1 MRKRYRKG
9 RPPARVT
16 LAALILVAGV
26 RPGSAQDFF
35 EQGKDYFKSE
45 TIEGVSKHAEAPT
58 ETPATVTLITRD
70 EIERYGFRTVADVL
84 NFASMGNFSLGDR
97 RYDLAGSRGLF
108 LFEDFNTRILVMLN
122 GHSLNEPWSNFADI
136 GRAMLLPL
144 DLVERIE
151 IVYGPSSLLYGGY
164 SLYGIVNVI
173 TRNGSSMPGARV
185 RLTGGSWGTGE
196 AVGSWGASGTYGS
209 DPLMSREWNVLVA
222 AGDYRSDGQDLD
234 LPRVDVGY
242 PVDVTGGTTWGGPQ
256 SGTDF
261 ERAPFLFLQA
271 RRGDFSL
278 LGRAGYRRRGTPFAP
293 YGAMYGTGDQTLR
306 DEKEFVE
313 LRWDHALSGGLNV
326 SARGFH
332 DLYHYHEQ
340 DPYADAVTYPGQP
353 GYLFDLRLRDHDTG
367 GEVRLTYRR
376 GTHFLTGGGEYRY
389 RTLGQQSSNVFFDGG
404 VGPGS
409 GIRQDAHGRFGV
421 LYAQEEWRPL
431 NQLSLVV
438 GGNWAHTEPGSGK
451 AQPRVA
457 VVYKPRSTLSIKALY
472 GRGFRPPSIFEAS
485 YADYQSQIPNPALAS
500 EEISSSEL
508 SILWKASHRVA
519 AQAYGFRSRLQGLI
533 RGVTVTSPSDVEG
546 GVVGPGG
553 TVGELVGLL
562 QYQSAGDVK
571 SSGVGASARFQS
583 RRWHAYTNLAY
594 ASARLSTRG
603 SVGERLSGSPRW
615 LGSGGISFSSR
626 DWTASLAAH
635 YVGREP
641 LDPSRGRAAAAADFV
656 EANLRGLYRTR
667 LVYPVTLHL
676 DVLNLFD
683 GAGTVAA
690 SPVYAVPR
698 LPIEGR
704 RVLVGA
710 DVRF

>member
-1 MRKRYRKG
+1 M
-9 RPPARVT
+9 
-16 LAALILVAGV
+16 LAALAVLAGA
-26 RPGSAQDFF
+26 RSAAAQDFF

-97 RYDLAGSRGLF
+97 RYELAGSRGLF

-136 GRAMLLPL
+136 GRAMLVPL

-173 TRNGSSMPGARV
+173 TRNGSSMPGGRV
-185 RLTGGSWGTGE
+185 RVTGGSWGTGE
-196 AVGSWGASGTYGS
+196 GVASWGASGTYGS
-209 DPLMSREWNVLVA
+209 DPLMSREWNVLAA
-222 AGDYRSDGQDLD
+222 AGYYRSDGEDLD

-242 PVDVTGGTTWGGPQ
+242 PVDLQGGTIWGGPQ

-261 ERAPFLFLQA
+261 ERAPFFFVQA
-271 RRGDFSL
+271 RRGDFSAM
-278 LGRAGYRRRGTPFAP
+278 GRAGYRKRGTPFAP

-306 DEKEFVE
+306 DEKEFVD
-313 LRWDHALSGGLNV
+313 LRWDHAMSSGLSL
-326 SARGFH
+326 SARAFY
-332 DLYHYHEQ
+332 DVYHYHEV

-353 GYLFDLRLRDHDTG
+353 GYMFDLRTRDHDVG

-389 RTLGQQSSNVFFDGG
+389 RKLGQESGNVFFDGAAA
-404 VGPGS
+404 PGS
-409 GIRQDAHGRFGV
+409 GIRQDVHGRFGV
-421 LYAQEEWRPL
+421 VYAQEEWRPL

-438 GGNWAHTEPGSGK
+438 GGNWAHTEPGSSK

-457 VVYKPRSTLSIKALY
+457 VVYKPLPTLSIKGLY

-485 YADYQSQIPNPALAS
+485 YADYQSQIPNPDLSS
-500 EEISSSEL
+500 EEIASSEL
-508 SILWKASHRVA
+508 SVMWKATPRVS
-519 AQAYGFRSRLQGLI
+519 AQAYAFRSRLDGLI
-533 RGVTVTSPSDVEG
+533 RGVTIESPSGVQG

-553 TVGELVGLL
+553 TAAELVGLL
-562 QYQSAGDVK
+562 QYQSAGDVT
-571 SSGVGASARFQS
+571 SSGGGASLRFQS
-583 RRWHAYTNLAY
+583 RRWHAYGNLAY

-603 SVGERLSGSPRW
+603 SMGVRLSGSPHW
-615 LGSGGISFSSR
+615 LASGGVSFSSR
-626 DWTASLAAH
+626 DWTASAGAH
-635 YVGREP
+635 YVGSEP
-641 LDPSRGRAAAAADFV
+641 LDPSRGRLGPAGDFV

-667 LVYPVTLHL
+667 LFYPVTLHL
-676 DVLNLFD
+676 DVLNLF
-683 GAGTVAA
+683 GSAGTVAA
-690 SPVYAVPR
+690 SPVYAVPS

-704 RVLVGA
+704 RILLGA

>member
-1 MRKRYRKG
+1 VRRRLLET
-9 RPPARVT
+9 RPPAWAT
-16 LAALILVAGV
+16 LAAVVLAGGA
-26 RPGSAQDFF
+26 RTLCAQDFF

-58 ETPATVTLITRD
+58 ETPATVTLVTRD

-136 GRAMLLPL
+136 GRAMLVPL

-151 IVYGPSSLLYGGY
+151 IVYGPSALLYGGY

-173 TRNGSSMPGARV
+173 TRNGSSMPGGRV

-196 AVGSWGASGTYGS
+196 AVASWGASGTYGA
-209 DPLMSREWNVLVA
+209 DPLVSHEWNVLAA
-222 AGDYRSDGQDLD
+222 AGYYRSDGEDLD

-242 PVDVTGGTTWGGPQ
+242 PVDLAGGTIWGGPQ

-271 RRGDFSL
+271 RRGDFSIL
-278 LGRAGYRRRGTPFAP
+278 ARGGYRKRGTPFAP

-313 LRWDHALSGGLNV
+313 LRWDHALSAGFNV
-326 SARGFH
+326 SARAFH
-332 DLYHYHEQ
+332 DVYHYHER

-353 GYLFDLRLRDHDTG
+353 GYLFDLRTRDHDTG

-389 RTLGQQSSNVFFDGG
+389 RTLGQESGNVFFDGAPA
-404 VGPGS
+404 PGS
-409 GIRQDAHGRFGV
+409 GIRQDVPGRFGV

-431 NQLSLVV
+431 DQLSLVV

-457 VVYKPRSTLSIKALY
+457 VVYKPSTTLSIKGLY

-508 SILWKASHRVA
+508 SVLWKASRRVA
-519 AQAYGFRSRLQGLI
+519 AQAYAFRSRLQGLI
-533 RGVTVTSPSDVEG
+533 RGVTIASPSDVEG

-553 TVGELVGLL
+553 SREELVGLL

-571 SSGVGASARFQS
+571 SSGAGASLRFQS
-583 RRWHAYTNLAY
+583 RRWHAYANAAY

-603 SVGERLSGSPRW
+603 APAERLSGSPRW
-615 LGSGGISFSSR
+615 LGSGGVSFSSR
-626 DWTASLAAH
+626 DWTASVGAH
-635 YVGREP
+635 YVGPEP
-641 LDPSRGRAAAAADFV
+641 LDSSRGRLGAAGDFL
-656 EANLRGLYRTR
+656 EANLRGSYRTR
-667 LVYPVTLHL
+667 LVYPVTVHL

-683 GAGTVAA
+683 RAGTVAA

-704 RVLVGA
+704 RILLGA

>member
-1 MRKRYRKG
+1 VRRRGHKKT
-9 RPPARVT
+9 RPACLT
-16 LAALILVAGV
+16 LAALVLVGGA
-26 RPGSAQDFF
+26 RPALAQDFF

-58 ETPATVTLITRD
+58 ETPATVTLVTRD

-209 DPLMSREWNVLVA
+209 DPLMSHEWNVLAA
-222 AGDYRSDGQDLD
+222 AGYYRSDGEDLD

-242 PVDVTGGTTWGGPQ
+242 PVDLTGGTIWGGPQ

-306 DEKEFVE
+306 DEKELVE
-313 LRWDHALSGGLNV
+313 LRWDHSLSGGLGL
-326 SARGFH
+326 SARAFH
-332 DLYHYHEQ
+332 DVYHYHER
-340 DPYADAVTYPGQP
+340 DPYADAATYPGQP

-389 RTLGQQSSNVFFDGG
+389 RTLGQESSNVFFEGG
-404 VGPGS
+404 AAPGS

-421 LYAQEEWRPL
+421 IYAQEEWRPL
-431 NQLSLVV
+431 NQLSLVL
-438 GGNWAHTEPGSGK
+438 GGNWAHTEPGSSK

-508 SILWKASHRVA
+508 SILWKASHRLS
-519 AQAYGFRSRLQGLI
+519 AQAYAFRSRLEALI
-533 RGVTVTSPSDVEG
+533 RGVTIESPSDVEG

-553 TVGELVGLL
+553 TAGELVGLL

-571 SSGVGASARFQS
+571 SSGVGASVRFQS
-583 RRWHAYTNLAY
+583 RQWHAYTNLAY
-594 ASARLSTRG
+594 ASSRLSTRR
-603 SVGERLSGSPRW
+603 SAPERLSGSPRW

-635 YVGREP
+635 YVGPEP
-641 LDPSRGRAAAAADFV
+641 LDPSRGRALPAGDFA

-683 GAGTVAA
+683 RAGTVAA
-690 SPVYAVPR
+690 SPVYAIPR

-704 RVLVGA
+704 RILLGA
-710 DVRF
+710 DIKF